1 MAIPTRILLVEDNE
15 PLAKLMEEF
24 LRSEGLEVEVAFT
37 GDEALAAAATF
48 RPDIVLCD
56 LRLPDMVGVDI
67 ATAFR
72 QNPVTKN
79 ALFVIHTAY
88 GEMDIDD
95 IDVPDIDLFVSKP
108 LTPEKLEELLELSRR
123 PHSERRSKLR

>member
-1 MAIPTRILLVEDNE
+1 MAITTRILLVEDNE

-56 LRLPDMVGVDI
+56 LRLPDMVGIDI

-79 ALFVIHTAY
+79 SLFVIHTAY

-123 PHSERRSKLR
+123 PHSERRSKQR